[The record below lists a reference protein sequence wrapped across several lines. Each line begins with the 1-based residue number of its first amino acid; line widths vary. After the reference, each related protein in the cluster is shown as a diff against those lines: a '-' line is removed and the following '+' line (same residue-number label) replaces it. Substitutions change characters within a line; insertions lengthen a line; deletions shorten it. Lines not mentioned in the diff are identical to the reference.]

1 MQASTA
7 TSGGASGMR
16 VGVGVDFQSRAAQS
30 SAEQRRADHEG
41 QVTKGRSQ
49 EVLAQER
56 SCARQGKAHRSH
68 RAADIAMAA
77 RLSVARFNFSSM
89 RQSVQ
94 QQQQQQHRARPPR
107 PHRGETS
114 WQDMDAIPAPRR

>member
-1 MQASTA
+1 
-7 TSGGASGMR
+7 
-16 VGVGVDFQSRAAQS
+16 
-30 SAEQRRADHEG
+30 
-41 QVTKGRSQ
+41 
-49 EVLAQER
+49 
-56 SCARQGKAHRSH
+56 
-68 RAADIAMAA
+68 MAA

-94 QQQQQQHRARPPR
+94 QQQQHCARPPR

>member
-1 MQASTA
+1 MKAGLDDDKWGSEWN
-7 TSGGASGMR
+7 ASGSASGLPEQGR
-16 VGVGVDFQSRAAQS
+16 
-30 SAEQRRADHEG
+30 AEQI
-41 QVTKGRSQ
+41 TKGRSQ

-94 QQQQQQHRARPPR
+94 QQQQHRARPPR